1 MYPLL
6 KQHARG
12 RSCRLWRPVAQ
23 VQLRKIDVALFL
35 GSAALAWAGESE
47 RAIDGAERAL
57 RISPLIG

>member
-1 MYPLL
+1 M
-6 KQHARG
+6 
-12 RSCRLWRPVAQ
+12 AQ

-35 GSAALAWAGESE
+35 GSAALAWAGELE